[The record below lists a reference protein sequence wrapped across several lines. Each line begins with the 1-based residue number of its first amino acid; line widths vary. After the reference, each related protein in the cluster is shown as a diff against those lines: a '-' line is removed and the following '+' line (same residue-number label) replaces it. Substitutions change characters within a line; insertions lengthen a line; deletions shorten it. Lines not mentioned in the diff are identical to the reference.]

1 MCRKFQT
8 SEISLKHIRTDK
20 VQEKK
25 MVIEARHGITLTF
38 DLFRLTHT
46 QKENML

>member
-8 SEISLKHIRTDK
+8 SEEISLKHIRTDK

-25 MVIEARHGITLTF
+25 MVIKARRGINI
-38 DLFRLTHT
+38 DL
-46 QKENML
+46 